1 MDAPTF
7 RESVSDAMRFW
18 EPRRLVYNA
27 LLSVIVLFY
36 FFKAYPASK
45 AILTLDS
52 ILGLFL
58 LVVLANIAYCAAYL
72 ADVFAQWSSYRDLWR
87 RFLWILFAVG
97 MLFAGILT
105 RFIVIGIF
113 WPNSRLTRLS

>member
-1 MDAPTF
+1 METPTF

-18 EPRRLVYNA
+18 EPRRLLYNA

-36 FFKAYPASK
+36 FLRAYPGSK
-45 AILTLDS
+45 TILTLDS

-58 LVVLANIAYCAAYL
+58 LVVLANVAYCAAYL

-87 RFLWILFAVG
+87 RFRWALFAVG

-105 RFIVIGIF
+105 RFIAIGIF
-113 WPNSRLTRLS
+113 WPGSG

>member
-1 MDAPTF
+1 MDTPTL

-18 EPRRLVYNA
+18 EPRRLVYNG

-36 FFKAYPASK
+36 FVKAYPLSK

-58 LVVLANIAYCAAYL
+58 LVVLANIAYCAAYIV
-72 ADVFAQWSSYRDLWR
+72 DIFAQASGFREVWR
-87 RFLWILFAVG
+87 RYRRLLFIIGTLFA
-97 MLFAGILT
+97 AIIT
-105 RFIVIGIF
+105 RFVAMGMF
-113 WPNSRLTRLS
+113 HPGS

>member
-1 MDAPTF
+1 MNTPTF

-18 EPRRLVYNA
+18 EPWRLIYNA

-36 FFKAYPASK
+36 FFRAYPASK

-58 LVVLANIAYCAAYL
+58 LVVLANVAYCAAYL
-72 ADVFAQWSSYRDLWR
+72 SDVFAQWSSYCDLWR
-87 RFLWILFAVG
+87 RMRWVLFAVG

-105 RFIVIGIF
+105 RFIAIGIF
-113 WPNSRLTRLS
+113 SSCCG